1 MRSWGGRVLDHRI
14 LVRVV
19 KIVWRLFEDF
29 GVSLDRLSEFIGENL
44 RWDELKLE
52 LKLELNGN
60 MEWKCRMEWNCYLN
74 GFELELNGNMEWN

>member
-52 LKLELNGN
+52 LKLEFKRLEMGILVVRNDG
-60 MEWKCRMEWNCYLN
+60 EWRKEVDMVV
-74 GFELELNGNMEWN
+74 